1 MRKCLLLISLL
12 LAFALPPAF
21 ASSHGEAEEEFDM
34 AEFLFGHVGD
44 SYGWHISTIRGHH
57 ISIPLPVIVF
67 GKINGPA
74 VFMSNKLAHGE
85 SYKGYF
91 IPEDGENAGK
101 VVEADAEGNELRPI
115 DISITKNVFALM
127 VNAVLLVW
135 LILSCAGWYKKHD
148 VLTEAPTGVAGLMEP
163 VIEMIENDVVKP
175 NVGDEYRRF
184 SPYLLTVFFFIL
196 INNLMGIVPFF
207 PGGANVTGNIA
218 VTLVLALFTFAM
230 VNLFGNKHYY
240 KEVFWPDV
248 PLFLKAIPIMPLIE
262 FVGLF
267 TKPFSLMVRLFAN
280 ILAGHLMVLSIVAIV
295 FITAKMG
302 PVLNGS
308 LSAVAVAFGVFIDC
322 LEILVAFIQAY
333 VFTTL
338 SAVFIGMA
346 HPKHH

>member
-44 SYGWHISTIRGHH
+44 SYDWHISTIRGHH

-74 VFMSNKLAHGE
+74 VFMSNKLSHGE

-91 IPEDGENAGK
+91 IPEEGENAGK